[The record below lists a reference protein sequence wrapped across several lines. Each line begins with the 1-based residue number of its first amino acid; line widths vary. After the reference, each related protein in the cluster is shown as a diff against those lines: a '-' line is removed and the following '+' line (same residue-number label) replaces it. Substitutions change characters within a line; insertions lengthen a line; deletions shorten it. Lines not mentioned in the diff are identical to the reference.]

1 MTQPYLNSQVEPDC
15 NFVITPAVLMLNSMS
30 TATFGFGDRLRRAR
44 QEKGLTGESLGKGAG
59 EKGKDASKQ
68 SVADWEHDRHYPKA
82 DQLRIICIR
91 LGVSADHL
99 LFGDVAERLKLS
111 QAEAAVQALTD
122 EQRRELLT
130 KMLGSAASD
139 ETVERRMKITK
150 TLKKKDRP
158 QGPDSGFSDL

>member
-1 MTQPYLNSQVEPDC
+1 MLDC
-15 NFVITPAVLMLNSMS
+15 MS
-30 TATFGFGDRLRRAR
+30 TAMFGFGDRLRKAR
-44 QEKGLTGESLGKGAG
+44 QEKGLTGEALGKGAG

-111 QAEAAVQALTD
+111 QAETAVRALTD
-122 EQRRELLT
+122 EQRRELLS
-130 KMLGSAASD
+130 KMWGNAASD
-139 ETVERRMKITK
+139 ETVEDRMKVTK

-158 QGPDSGFSDL
+158 QGPDSGYGGLQ